1 MQIIVI
7 HRDLRVIFLRQ
18 AARLIKYRLPV
29 RIIQRRAHHA
39 LAGGGMEEITVG
51 IIEADVHAAFN
62 AEENQISRPQLPRAH
77 AFSHM
82 QQFAGGDALHR
93 QVEAIFERTP
103 DKPGAVDPALL
114 RPAPLVGRSL
124 PGMHLIVQRGDHR
137 DQIVRTSVDGRVATL
152 GGGFMRFR

>member
-1 MQIIVI
+1 
-7 HRDLRVIFLRQ
+7 
-18 AARLIKYRLPV
+18 
-29 RIIQRRAHHA
+29 
-39 LAGGGMEEITVG
+39 MEEITVG

-62 AEENQISRPQLPRAH
+62 TEENQSPGRSCRGLTRSPICSSSRVVMRSIGRLKR
-77 AFSHM
+77 S
-82 QQFAGGDALHR
+82 LSVR
-93 QVEAIFERTP
+93 QTNPEQSTP
-103 DKPGAVDPALL
+103 LLL